1 SRRHGRR
8 GRAVDRQRRSERQT
22 GRWPGTRWYA
32 ARGRGRRQPAPA
44 RRGRARRGAPSFGG
58 LRENDGAPGR
68 LESSRGPRHRAG
80 WIGVIRAGRGMPRSA
95 SASETRSA
103 QLEEP
108 VTVVLRAAIG
118 TELHAVEIAQTRGT
132 TQLQGHEAVR
142 SEVRWHDVDRAVLAA
157 DDRA

>member
-1 SRRHGRR
+1 RR
-8 GRAVDRQRRSERQT
+8 GRAVDRPRRSERRT

-32 ARGRGRRQPAPA
+32 ARGRGRRPPAPA
-44 RRGRARRGAPSFGG
+44 RRGRARRGASSSGG

-80 WIGVIRAGRGMPRSA
+80 RIGVSRAGRAARRGTPRPA

-118 TELHAVEIAQTRGT
+118 AELHAVEIAQTRGT

-142 SEVRWHDVDRAVLAA
+142 SEVRWHDVYRAVLAA
-157 DDRA
+157 DDR